1 MAVSEFSSDYHQTVI
16 TGFSPGSIVTETI
29 ILFNITS
36 DITEPQ
42 LQLVLGTN
50 QTIYSTNGINVSD
63 VTVYGQYFYIIIPVF
78 KTVLGYYRVI
88 LLFRLPCSLQ
98 HILLS

>member
-16 TGFSPGSIVTETI
+16 TGFSPGSIVAETI
-29 ILFNITS
+29 ILFNTTS

-63 VTVYGQYFYIIIPVF
+63 VTVYGQYSYDIF
-78 KTVLGYYRVI
+78 LYYYTSIHCSIR
-88 LLFRLPCSLQ
+88 LL
-98 HILLS
+98 